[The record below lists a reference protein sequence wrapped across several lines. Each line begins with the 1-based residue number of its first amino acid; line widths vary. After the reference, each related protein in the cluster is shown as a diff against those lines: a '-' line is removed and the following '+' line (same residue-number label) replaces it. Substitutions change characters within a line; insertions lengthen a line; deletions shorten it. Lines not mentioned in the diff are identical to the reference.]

1 MSKKAQGT
9 QKGARIAAEQLLK
22 GVALLGGFVLFGIM
36 ILVSVSVFF
45 RYALNRPILGDQE
58 LVEIGMAL
66 VVMMAM
72 PFATLKGDH
81 IRVDILDD
89 RIGDIGRFAGDVFAR
104 CVSCFVLLLLIGK
117 TWDKM
122 LDAYKYDDVTNMIE
136 IPVWIAY
143 ASITLGMGLVAI
155 VMAVQLMAQL
165 SQGFR
170 GYE

>member
-1 MSKKAQGT
+1 VSETRGT
-9 QKGARIAAEQLLK
+9 QKGARAAAERLLK

-36 ILVSVSVFF
+36 MLVSISVFF

-58 LVEIGMAL
+58 LVEIGMSL

-72 PFATLKGDH
+72 PFATLRGDH

-104 CVSCFVLLLLIGK
+104 CVSCFVLFLLIGK

-143 ASITLGMGLVAI
+143 AAITLGMGLVAI
-155 VMAVQLMAQL
+155 VMAFQLMRQL

>member
-1 MSKKAQGT
+1 MSEAQGT
-9 QKGARIAAEQLLK
+9 QKGARIAAERLLK

-45 RYALNRPILGDQE
+45 RYVLNRPILGDQE

-72 PFATLKGDH
+72 PFATLRGDH

-104 CVSCFVLLLLIGK
+104 SVSCFVLFLLIGK

-143 ASITLGMGLVAI
+143 AAITIGMGLVAI
-155 VMAVQLMAQL
+155 VMAVQLVAQL
-165 SQGFR
+165 SQGIR

>member
-1 MSKKAQGT
+1 MSKVQGM
-9 QKGARIAAEQLLK
+9 KNGARIASERLLK
-22 GVALLGGFVLFGIM
+22 AVALMGGFALFGIM
-36 ILVSVSVFF
+36 MLVSISVFF

-72 PFATLKGDH
+72 PFATLKGEH

-89 RIGDIGRFAGDVFAR
+89 RLGQVGRFAGDVFAR
-104 CVSCFVLLLLIGK
+104 CISCFVLFLLIGK

-122 LDAYKYDDVTNMIE
+122 LDAYEYDDVTNMIE
-136 IPVWIAY
+136 IPIWIAY
-143 ASITLGMGLVAI
+143 GAITLGMGLVAA
-155 VMAVQLMAQL
+155 VMAVQLLVQL
-165 SQGFR
+165 SHGVK